1 VISPRHESRQLTS
14 ASGPKLAHEPG
25 RDDFP
30 FPGGAGD
37 RAGGG
42 IVSPALPVGVA
53 VGGVAELREHPAPRI
68 MPSPGWDKMI
78 SATAKSRVGTQSAR
92 FDIMVSEHDQAGAD

>member
-1 VISPRHESRQLTS
+1 
-14 ASGPKLAHEPG
+14 
-25 RDDFP
+25 
-30 FPGGAGD
+30 
-37 RAGGG
+37 
-42 IVSPALPVGVA
+42 
-53 VGGVAELREHPAPRI
+53 